1 MIEKI
6 DAVAADIDMTLTAKG
21 GDLPEYTKEVFRIL
35 QDRGVQI
42 GLATG
47 RELNDRLYNQWQQWK
62 MDRPFDFLIGMNG
75 GMLWDKDHGNFWNMD
90 LMKEEVMKEIL
101 HDMMPIIE
109 KYEVSVNV
117 EGGENH
123 AAMYI
128 KGELFDSMRRRG
140 WVFDDYTGDIDGV
153 HMYHD
158 YGHNPA
164 EMKAALSVATMQ
176 RPNRLWAVMQPHT
189 FSRVKALF
197 EDYLTCTAVADFTL
211 VTDICAAREKDPG
224 DINSGMLV
232 EGMRR
237 EGIDAVWTPSF
248 DDTEAYLRARW
259 QPGDLVLTMG
269 CGDINMLNAQ
279 IHRHETERE
288 KGTPD

>member
-140 WVFDDYTGDIDGV
+140 WVFDDYTGDIDGFCQKPCYKFLFRTTPDV
-153 HMYHD
+153 EQMIRERIKERWSDGFQAVGTFPGTVEMMQKDIDKGSGLARY
-158 YGHNPA
+158 A
-164 EMKAALSVATMQ
+164 EENNIDLK
-176 RPNRLWAVMQPHT
+176 NIIT
-189 FSRVKALF
+189 FGDNENDDQMLVRSGWGVCLKGGAQGTI
-197 EDYLTCTAVADFTL
+197 DCADD
-211 VTDICAAREKDPG
+211 VTDYICAE
-224 DINSGMLV
+224 
-232 EGMRR
+232 EGV
-237 EGIDAVWTPSF
+237 GH
-248 DDTEAYLRARW
+248 YLADHYLI
-259 QPGDLVLTMG
+259 P
-269 CGDINMLNAQ
+269 
-279 IHRHETERE
+279 
-288 KGTPD
+288 KGWM